1 MKTAVDTNVFVA
13 LFSGDAD
20 ASAAA
25 QAALEEARAGGPLGI
40 APAVYAELVAGR
52 DEAFVERFLSEKD
65 IEVDWDQNREG
76 WSTAGVRYG
85 QYAQARR
92 KRKGD
97 PGPRRILADFLIG
110 AHALRLA
117 GALLTSDARIYGTYF
132 PELKVLTPE
141 GATG

>member
-65 IEVDWDQNREG
+65 IEVDWDQNREV

-85 QYAQARR
+85 QYA
-92 KRKGD
+92 
-97 PGPRRILADFLIG
+97 
-110 AHALRLA
+110 
-117 GALLTSDARIYGTYF
+117 
-132 PELKVLTPE
+132 
-141 GATG
+141 

>member
-1 MKTAVDTNVFVA
+1 VKTAVDTNVFVA

-20 ASAAA
+20 ASAAT

-65 IEVDWDQNREG
+65 IEVDWDQNREV

-92 KRKGD
+92 KQNGD